1 MKLKSIVF
9 IVCGLGYP
17 WIGFA
22 EIMYSFETINRYAES
37 TTDFDE
43 IDAAR
48 NFTSEALFSES
59 EQRLGR
65 PLTDDELRS
74 IARTKPQFE
83 TFNILTIAPSDNNKF
98 GFYYKYRDIENAQI
112 TNFYEPKAYNDV
124 DIEDFGI
131 KYNHAFNSLPYISIV
146 ETAVVKTVRKG
157 LVEFLPGILEDILQF
172 ELNASLAKIYKNGN
186 TSSLYATFLYQDIA
200 TDDDNYEDRDRQI
213 ASLVYT
219 YGSQKFYFNAKKI
232 FSARTTIESI
242 FARRFD
248 FRGLSFFGG
257 VVYDKENYW
266 DADVVRWD
274 YFVGTS
280 SSHRLID
287 ATYKLTVFSSEV
299 DNDPTQDNSQMRVET
314 ALVRQMKDNALLRL
328 PVMYDAKLK
337 GPDYYENW
345 KAGLEVQSLFSVN
358 NFVKDIELVL
368 AYGYQSFLSIHKN
381 FNLVGIKLSASF

>member
-1 MKLKSIVF
+1 M
-9 IVCGLGYP
+9 
-17 WIGFA
+17 
-22 EIMYSFETINRYAES
+22 
-37 TTDFDE
+37 
-43 IDAAR
+43 
-48 NFTSEALFSES
+48 
-59 EQRLGR
+59 
-65 PLTDDELRS
+65 
-74 IARTKPQFE
+74 
-83 TFNILTIAPSDNNKF
+83 
-98 GFYYKYRDIENAQI
+98 
-112 TNFYEPKAYNDV
+112 
-124 DIEDFGI
+124 
-131 KYNHAFNSLPYISIV
+131 
-146 ETAVVKTVRKG
+146 VKTVRKG

-186 TSSLYATFLYQDIA
+186 TSSLYATLLYQDIA
-200 TDDDNYEDRDRQI
+200 TDDVNYEDRDRQI

-280 SSHRLID
+280 SAHRLID

-328 PVMYDAKLK
+328 PVMYDVNLK

-345 KAGLEVQSLFSVN
+345 KAGLEVQSLFSIN
-358 NFVKDIELVL
+358 NFVKDIELVF
-368 AYGYQSFLSIHKN
+368 AYGYQSFLNIHKN
-381 FNLVGIKLSASF
+381 FNLVGIKLSVSF